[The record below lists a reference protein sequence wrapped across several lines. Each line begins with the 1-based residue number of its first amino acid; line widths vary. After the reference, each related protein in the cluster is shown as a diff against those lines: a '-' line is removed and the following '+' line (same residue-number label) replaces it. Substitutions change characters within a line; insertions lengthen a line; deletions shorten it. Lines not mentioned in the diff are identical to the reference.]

1 MASYCFKLSWK
12 WLINIIKS
20 TMGCIFYNPCLFL
33 AIKGALHC
41 PLWRT
46 QKHLLYLKLSEITAV
61 GVFCFTTTGGSN
73 KPLLYWYY
81 KNKAGIIIMRWQ
93 ETVGDRPAAATNGP
107 PARKL
112 LLGMQTVA
120 AAPPGGQTGYWQKHQ
135 HATWLK
141 TLEETQNT
149 DSSTPLIVQH
159 CAQQHSQRS
168 RVRQAVPVSWPRPQ
182 THIQRIS
189 VALTLSGW
197 TAAMLLL
204 NWNTETLSLF
214 FNW

>member
-33 AIKGALHC
+33 AIKGAVRC

-46 QKHLLYLKLSEITAV
+46 QKHLLYLQLSEITAV
-61 GVFCFTTTGGSN
+61 GVFCFTTNRGSN
-73 KPLLYWYY
+73 EPLLCWYY
-81 KNKAGIIIMRWQ
+81 KNKAGISWRSAC
-93 ETVGDRPAAATNGP
+93 RSHKRLSGP
-107 PARKL
+107 EASARV
-112 LLGMQTVA
+112 MQTVA
-120 AAPPGGQTGYWQKHQ
+120 AAPPGGQTQYWQKHQ

-149 DSSTPLIVQH
+149 DSSTLLIVQH

-168 RVRQAVPVSWPRPQ
+168 RVQQAFPVSWPRPQ
-182 THIQRIS
+182 THIQRIFS
-189 VALTLSGW
+189 VGLTPSGW

-204 NWNTETLSLF
+204 NWSTETLSLF